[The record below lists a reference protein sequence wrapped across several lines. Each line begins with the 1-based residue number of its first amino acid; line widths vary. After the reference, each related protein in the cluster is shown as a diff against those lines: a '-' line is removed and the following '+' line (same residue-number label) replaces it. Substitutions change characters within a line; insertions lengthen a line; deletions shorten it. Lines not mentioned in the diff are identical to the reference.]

1 MKLFEAILIFKPGV
15 DFSEKKQEYEQLFKH
30 TTDYIYLKDI
40 GVKNLAY
47 PQKNYARGR
56 YVICYFNSTIDWVD
70 RDFDLY
76 CRRDDDVLKFMTT
89 DIQELR
95 EDFNELERIDLV
107 NPNKRI
113 DAIDVILGLAEYK
126 KEVI

>member
-1 MKLFEAILIFKPGV
+1 MKLFEAILILKPGV
-15 DFSEKKQEYEQLFKH
+15 DFNKKKQEYEQLFKH

-47 PQKNYARGR
+47 PQKNYARGH
-56 YVICYFNSTIDWVD
+56 YVIVYFNSTIDWVD

-95 EDFNELERIDLV
+95 EDFNELERIDLA

-113 DAIDVILGLAEYK
+113 DAMDVILGLAEYK

>member
-1 MKLFEAILIFKPGV
+1 MKLFEAILILKPGV
-15 DFSEKKQEYEQLFKH
+15 DFNKKKQEYEQLFKH

-47 PQKNYARGR
+47 PQKNYARGH
-56 YVICYFNSTIDWVD
+56 YVIVYFNSTIDWVD

-107 NPNKRI
+107 NPNRRI
-113 DAIDVILGLAEYK
+113 DAMDVILGLAEYK

>member
-15 DFSEKKQEYEQLFKH
+15 DFNKKKQEYEQLFKH

-47 PQKNYARGR
+47 PQKNYARGH
-56 YVICYFNSTIDWVD
+56 YVTFYFNSTIDWVD

-107 NPNKRI
+107 NPNRRI